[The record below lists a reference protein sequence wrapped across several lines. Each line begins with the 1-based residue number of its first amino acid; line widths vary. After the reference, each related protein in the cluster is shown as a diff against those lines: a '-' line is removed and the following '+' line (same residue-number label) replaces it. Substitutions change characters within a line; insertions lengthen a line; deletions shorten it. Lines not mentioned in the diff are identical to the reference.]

1 MRKSILC
8 KIALIAC
15 LLFPAIG
22 VLQGSALYAK
32 IVKGT
37 VKGIDGNLKAGAAKS
52 YKTELSYADPDWSP
66 SYWGGS
72 SFGRTTVTGDGSYSV
87 FATLPGECQGA
98 VVWTVELYNL
108 WKDLVDPTK
117 VKGTINSVETP
128 GKLH

>member
-32 IVKGT
+32 IVNFTIKD
-37 VKGIDGNLKAGAAKS
+37 IDGNLKAGAAKS
-52 YKTELSYADPDWSP
+52 YKIELSYDDADWSP

-72 SFGRTTVTGDGSYSV
+72 SFGRTTVKGDGTYSV
-87 FATLPGECQGA
+87 FATLPGEWQVA

-117 VKGTINSVETP
+117 VKVTINSVETP